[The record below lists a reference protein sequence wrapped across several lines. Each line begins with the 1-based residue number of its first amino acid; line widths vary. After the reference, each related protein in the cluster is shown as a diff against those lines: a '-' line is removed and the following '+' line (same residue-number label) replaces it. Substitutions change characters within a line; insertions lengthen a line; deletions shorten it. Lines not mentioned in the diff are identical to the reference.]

1 MANIF
6 DYLAWR
12 KDVPF
17 TVSPFN
23 EVDGLVLA
31 ELIYADFSGCVAE
44 DGEKVPLSAVRERFW
59 QRHTKEEIMADDSFT
74 KTAPFLMDDML
85 DGARFAGTS
94 VSWFYDVV
102 DTAADI
108 QLAVATFWLPDG
120 TAFVA
125 FRGTDSTIVG
135 WKEDFL
141 LSYLPETEGQRR
153 ASAIHGRCI
162 FPIWTCLFAWRPFQ
176 GRQFGGV
183 RPRSAAA
190 RRCGT
195 GSRRSTATTA
205 PAYLD
210 AFTQVRSVQGNAA
223 AHHQQRAGGK
233 HDR

>member
-6 DYLAWR
+6 DYMAWR

-23 EVDGLVLA
+23 EVDGLVLS
-31 ELIYADFSGCVAE
+31 ELIYADLSGCVVE

-153 ASAIHGRCI
+153 AA
-162 FPIWTCLFAWRPFQ
+162 AYMDV
-176 GRQFGGV
+176 RQFGGV
-183 RPRSAAA
+183 CRGRRVPGGAEQDHGGVQQRRPRLPG
-190 RRCGT
+190 RVH
-195 GSRRSTATTA
+195 
-205 PAYLD
+205 P
-210 AFTQVRSVQGNAA
+210 VRSVQGNAA
-223 AHHQQRAGGK
+223 AHHQHRAGGK
-233 HDR
+233 HDRYPAFQ